1 MGDIDEYWRTGFEQI
16 EGWVDLRLLP
26 FLKRIS
32 EAHLERNV
40 IGNMAEIGVHHG
52 RFLIALAHLA
62 RLGETSIG
70 IDLFDSQELN
80 IDGSGT
86 GSVDRVRENLGAY
99 GPPDARVVLI
109 KADTLALTASERID
123 IVRQN
128 GPFRLFSVDG
138 GHTAE
143 HVVNDLLFA
152 QDSLSG
158 GGVVL
163 ADDYYYRHWPGV
175 TEGICQLF
183 AHHSP
188 RIKPF
193 LFVHNKLFLANASW
207 HSYYLRMI
215 TETFH
220 QEREF
225 KIVRMHGSEAVA
237 I

>member
-1 MGDIDEYWRTGFEQI
+1 MGDIDEYWRIGFEAV

-26 FLKRIS
+26 FLKCI
-32 EAHLERNV
+32 AAAQVERNV
-40 IGNMAEIGVHHG
+40 AGNMAEIGVHHG
-52 RFLIALAHLA
+52 RLLIALAHLA
-62 RLGETSIG
+62 RLGETCVA

-86 GSVDRVRENLGAY
+86 GSVDRVRQNLASY
-99 GPPDARVVLI
+99 GPPDAPVVFI
-109 KADTLALTASERID
+109 KGDTLALTVADRVE
-123 IVRQN
+123 IVRLH
-128 GPFRLFSVDG
+128 GPFRMFSVDG

-163 ADDYYYRHWPGV
+163 ADDYYHRHWPGV
-175 TEGICQLF
+175 TEGVCQFF

-207 HSYYLRMI
+207 HSYYLHVV
-215 TETFH
+215 TERFRN
-220 QEREF
+220 EREF
-225 KIVRMHGSEAVA
+225 KLVRMHGSDAVA

>member
-1 MGDIDEYWRTGFEQI
+1 MSNIDQYWQTGFHVV
-16 EGWVDLRLLP
+16 EGWVDQRLLP
-26 FLKRIS
+26 FLKCIAAVQS
-32 EAHLERNV
+32 ERNV
-40 IGNMAEIGVHHG
+40 IGNIAEIGVHHG

-62 RLGETSIG
+62 RPGETCVA

-86 GSVDRVRENLGAY
+86 GSVDRVRQNLASY
-99 GPPDARVVLI
+99 GPPNAPVVFI
-109 KADTLALTASERID
+109 KADTLALSLADRVE
-123 IVRQN
+123 IVRQH
-128 GPFRLFSVDG
+128 GPFRMFSVDG

-152 QDSLSG
+152 QDALSS

-163 ADDYYYRHWPGV
+163 ADDYYHRHWPGV
-175 TEGICQLF
+175 TEGICRFF

-188 RIKPF
+188 RLKPF

-207 HSYYLRMI
+207 HPYYLHMI
-215 TETFH
+215 REVFH
-220 QEREF
+220 DEAEF
-225 KIVRMHGSEAVA
+225 KLVHMHGSAAVA